1 MYEKET
7 LCKITGAMN
16 VFAESCAFSYSVWL
30 SYLVIK
36 KVNNPTS
43 DFKFLHLMAHL
54 ITLALSFTALMGIW
68 LSFGFGLSVYFFT
81 QIKAITFIQ
90 STLSCGIALKS
101 ERTIGDLIRCWPIIY
116 LPICIFHFI
125 YLQFKVP
132 HLIKSTVNIFH
143 IKFHHKGQELY
154 FVMEYLYAVFCV
166 LHSFEIFSCS
176 CLLLNR
182 EKL

>member
-81 QIKAITFIQ
+81 
-90 STLSCGIALKS
+90 
-101 ERTIGDLIRCWPIIY
+101 
-116 LPICIFHFI
+116 
-125 YLQFKVP
+125 
-132 HLIKSTVNIFH
+132 
-143 IKFHHKGQELY
+143 
-154 FVMEYLYAVFCV
+154 
-166 LHSFEIFSCS
+166 
-176 CLLLNR
+176 
-182 EKL
+182 